1 MRNGKTHFLARLPRK
16 TKTQEELEESKEQKY
31 EAQRQIDVMT
41 MNLENLKNKVRDL
54 ESRDEEADANAD
66 KLHKLF
72 RLGIIDENGLASNS
86 NMD

>member
-1 MRNGKTHFLARLPRK
+1 
-16 TKTQEELEESKEQKY
+16 
-31 EAQRQIDVMT
+31 MT

-54 ESRDEEADANAD
+54 ESRDEESDTNAD